1 MTSGV
6 SGKSISADT
15 LDELLSVARSAAAAA
30 YAPYSSFRV
39 GAAVLV
45 DGEVFTGCNIEN
57 ASYGLTICAERS
69 AIFNAVS
76 KGHRK
81 LEAIAVACID
91 AAPDASH
98 SSRMPCGAC
107 RQVMAEFGD
116 DGTPVVVDGVGQTSL
131 ARLLPEPFD
140 LKLG

>member
-15 LDELLSVARSAAAAA
+15 LEELLSAARSAAAAA

-81 LEAIAVACID
+81 LEAVAVACID
-91 AAPDASH
+91 AAPDA
-98 SSRMPCGAC
+98 
-107 RQVMAEFGD
+107 
-116 DGTPVVVDGVGQTSL
+116 
-131 ARLLPEPFD
+131 
-140 LKLG
+140 